1 MKEKRRKGK
10 CGKERVI
17 IKKGKISAGK
27 IKVRKGRRK

>member
-17 IKKGKISAGK
+17 DKMGKISAGK